1 MKEKHWRSA
10 GALEAAVEGYFR
22 SISRTVTAEER
33 GAPILN
39 DGGEPIRYRE
49 YVVPPTVWG
58 LCEHLGISRG
68 TWESYCDPR
77 RYPQFRGAAA
87 LARDLM
93 QDWSQRA
100 LLSRK
105 DVRGLIY
112 ILQNAWDGPGEREEE
127 TGLLSLSQRRVILE
141 ELDSREE

>member
-1 MKEKHWRSA
+1 MKEKQWKSA
-10 GALEAAVEGYFR
+10 GALEAAVSGYFR

-58 LCEHLGISRG
+58 LCEALGISRT
-68 TWESYCDPR
+68 TWESFCDPQR
-77 RYPQFRGAAA
+77 HPEFRAAAA

-112 ILQNAWDGPGEREEE
+112 ILQNYPEQPGDRE
-127 TGLLSLSQRRVILE
+127 TDDSLSLSRRREILE
-141 ELDSREE
+141 ELEGPEE

>member
-1 MKEKHWRSA
+1 M
-10 GALEAAVEGYFR
+10 
-22 SISRTVTAEER
+22 
-33 GAPILN
+33 
-39 DGGEPIRYRE
+39 
-49 YVVPPTVWG
+49 PPTVWG
-58 LCEHLGISRG
+58 LCEYLGISRA

-77 RYPQFRGAAA
+77 RHPQFRSAAA

-112 ILQNAWDGPGEREEE
+112 ILQNAQDQSGEREEE
-127 TGLLSLSQRRVILE
+127 TGSLSLSQRRAILE

>member
-1 MKEKHWRSA
+1 MKEKRWKSA

-58 LCEHLGISRG
+58 LCEYLGISRA

-77 RYPQFRGAAA
+77 RRPEFRGAAA

-112 ILQNAWDGPGEREEE
+112 ILQNAREPAGDGEDIQS
-127 TGLLSLSQRRVILE
+127 LSLSRRRAILE
-141 ELDSREE
+141 ELEDPEE

>member
-112 ILQNAWDGPGEREEE
+112 ILQNARETAGDGEE
-127 TGLLSLSQRRVILE
+127 GRSLSLSQRRAILE
-141 ELDSREE
+141 ELEGPEE

>member
-1 MKEKHWRSA
+1 MKEKRWKSA
-10 GALEAAVEGYFR
+10 GALEEAVEQYFR

-39 DGGEPIRYRE
+39 DEGEPIRYRE

-58 LCEHLGISRG
+58 LCVFLGISRA

-77 RYPQFRGAAA
+77 RHPQFRSAAA

-112 ILQNAWDGPGEREEE
+112 ILQNSWNGPGEGEEE
-127 TGLLSLSQRRVILE
+127 TGLLSLSQRRAILE
-141 ELDSREE
+141 ELDGREE

>member
-1 MKEKHWRSA
+1 MKEKRWTNGA
-10 GALEAAVEGYFR
+10 ALEEAVAGYFR

-58 LCEHLGISRG
+58 LCEYLGISRA

-77 RYPQFRGAAA
+77 RRPGFRSAAA

-112 ILQNAWDGPGEREEE
+112 ILQNAQEPAGEREE
-127 TGLLSLSQRRVILE
+127 GGSLSLSRRRAILE
-141 ELDSREE
+141 EMGSPEE

>member
-1 MKEKHWRSA
+1 MKEKRWRSA

-39 DGGEPIRYRE
+39 DAGEPIRYRE
-49 YVVPPTVWG
+49 YVIPPTVWG
-58 LCEHLGISRG
+58 LCEYLGISRA
-68 TWESYCDPR
+68 TWEGYCDPR
-77 RYPQFRGAAA
+77 RRPEFRGAAA

-100 LLSRK
+100 LLSRR

-112 ILQNAWDGPGEREEE
+112 ILQNAREPDGEGEDR
-127 TGLLSLSQRRVILE
+127 GSLSLSRRRAILE
-141 ELDSREE
+141 ELEGPED

>member
-1 MKEKHWRSA
+1 MKKKHWKSGR
-10 GALEAAVEGYFR
+10 ALEAAVEGYFR

-33 GAPILN
+33 GIPILN
-39 DGGEPIRYRE
+39 DDGEPIRYRE
-49 YVVPPTVWG
+49 YVIPPTIWG
-58 LCEHLGISRG
+58 LCTHLGISRAA
-68 TWESYCDPR
+68 WESYCDPR
-77 RYPQFRGAAA
+77 RFPEFRGAAE

-112 ILQNAWDGPGEREEE
+112 ILQNARETLREGEESDS
-127 TGLLSLSQRRVILE
+127 LSLSQRRAILE
-141 ELDSREE
+141 ELENPEE

>member
-1 MKEKHWRSA
+1 MREKHWKSA
-10 GALEAAVEGYFR
+10 GALEAAVAGYFR
-22 SISRTVTAEER
+22 SISRTVTAEDR

-49 YVVPPTVWG
+49 YVIPPTVWG
-58 LCEHLGISRG
+58 LCEALGISRA

-77 RYPQFRGAAA
+77 QHPEFRSAAA

-112 ILQNAWDGPGEREEE
+112 ILQNAPEQPAEPEAGE
-127 TGLLSLSQRRVILE
+127 GLSLSRRRAILE
-141 ELDSREE
+141 ELEAAEE